1 MAAMFEPEVNG
12 RGEGEVCKRVK
23 NPFEGRENNKGQAR
37 VLQGQNTGKKRG
49 ISEYCRGGSVQL
61 CPRER
66 ERERARCN
74 FGIHGFIQQ
83 TTTYHTAV

>member
-49 ISEYCRGGSVQL
+49 ISEYL
-61 CPRER
+61 
-66 ERERARCN
+66 
-74 FGIHGFIQQ
+74 
-83 TTTYHTAV
+83 